1 MKGENFRFFQSMLQ
15 KGDIGDLGND
25 GEFGAR
31 GVGEELMS
39 NMSVSSLSSSMTL
52 FDWKGEISD

>member
-1 MKGENFRFFQSMLQ
+1 MLQ